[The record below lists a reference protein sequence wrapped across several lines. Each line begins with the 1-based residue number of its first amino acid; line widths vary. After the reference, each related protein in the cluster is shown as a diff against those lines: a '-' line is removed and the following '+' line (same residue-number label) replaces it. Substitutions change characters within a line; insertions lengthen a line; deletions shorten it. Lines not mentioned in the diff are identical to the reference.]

1 MIAAGR
7 RNVWWE
13 IRNCP
18 IIYTA
23 CTYVGFINKK
33 HNLIA
38 RNNVTLV
45 AVDVY
50 SDV

>member
-1 MIAAGR
+1 M
-7 RNVWWE
+7 
-13 IRNCP
+13 
-18 IIYTA
+18 YTA
-23 CTYVGFINKK
+23 GAYVNFINKK

-38 RNNVTLV
+38 RNNLTLV